1 MRGSSSGVKHSPA
14 GVVLLL
20 VLVLAIVPVV
30 AVAVAV
36 AVVAVLEVAAMVAA
50 MVVVAGGQASHITG
64 QFLFTNAPIS
74 G

>member
-1 MRGSSSGVKHSPA
+1 
-14 GVVLLL
+14 
-20 VLVLAIVPVV
+20 
-30 AVAVAV
+30 
-36 AVVAVLEVAAMVAA
+36 MVAA